1 MGRGK
6 DTKRKADQIAGIRN
20 VAEGHEGAS
29 WHVGTLAR
37 GEARYTDG
45 TQCRPYQ
52 LIQGTCGQGD
62 TVTWGSEG
70 RDAVAPLPTKSGDTW
85 ARGEAKY

>member
-29 WHVGTLAR
+29 WHVG
-37 GEARYTDG
+37 
-45 TQCRPYQ
+45 
-52 LIQGTCGQGD
+52 
-62 TVTWGSEG
+62 
-70 RDAVAPLPTKSGDTW
+70 KW
-85 ARGEAKY
+85 ARWQGEIQVPEVNALGVWG